1 MSERAKDRVSGAC
14 EHESG
19 RVNKRV
25 DEAVLN
31 DRVLAR
37 GIRLKLGQQV
47 TVSEQSNG
55 QANERSNKQ
64 VYKQASRQ
72 ASGPI
77 PIKGC
82 FAQPCV
88 GVGVTGRNLKILKK
102 RCF

>member
-1 MSERAKDRVSGAC
+1 MT
-14 EHESG
+14 
-19 RVNKRV
+19 
-25 DEAVLN
+25 
-31 DRVLAR
+31 RVLAR

-64 VYKQASRQ
+64 VYKQASGQ

-88 GVGVTGRNLKILKK
+88 GAGVAGRNLKIKISEGMK
-102 RCF
+102 P